1 MPRIAPS
8 ALCALAV
15 SVVTTDIAAQDAKPY
30 VEYEV
35 VKKGTPAEYFTDIN
49 AAANATMAI
58 FCDEHSHSGCQ
69 LEKISPFNSMY
80 LVYIKYP
87 ISTGFGSV
95 STWNYRYFACDN
107 PPSLYIVDGDRT
119 WGPYPNRDLA
129 VGTYW
134 GDVVCR
140 SGTGPD
146 PDPDPEEG
154 EGHKSDL
161 GPGDC
166 ETRPNVGNP
175 INVGLNNKYQEVIDI
190 AATGA
195 SPLTWSRYYNSGIA
209 GEGDAARAGKPT
221 LPGLAALGARWRGTY
236 DRSLSVVESTDGQ
249 RIRLQRHTGERI
261 DFVESAGR
269 FQSAVD
275 PRGHLAREGDGW
287 VYRPAAG
294 EDAERYGAKGQLIS
308 IGAGTARH
316 VTLRYTDALIEISDL
331 QGRKLALA
339 YDSAGRVASV
349 SDGSGVAVTYAY
361 DETAETGRNADLA
374 SATYADGSSHRY
386 SYNDR
391 GYVAGNV
398 ALPHALTG
406 IVDETGERF
415 ASFWYD
421 GEGRA
426 IRSEHASGIDAVA
439 LSREAD
445 GSVSVTGPNKAV
457 HRYRYAEVRG
467 SRRLVGVDQPGG
479 AGCGAANSKIE
490 YNPDGTVSRRTGF
503 DGRIT
508 EYKYDVNGNEIERTE
523 APGTASARKT
533 TTTWHP
539 TMDLPA
545 RITWPGREERFT
557 YDAVGNLIAREEW
570 GAVDP
575 AQPGSALTLSRSWRM
590 TYDTS
595 GHLLL
600 EEGPRSDTGKVGT
613 LARHTYRT
621 ADSANCAAQGACD
634 YRKGDLWKS
643 EDALGHAEEVLSY
656 DPAGRVHSR
665 RDVQG
670 TVYVYS
676 YNKRGWLIEVKESR
690 PGSVVATTNMTY
702 TPRGDIESVTDADG
716 ITLRFEYD
724 KAGRLVQIANPSN
737 HRLRFELDAAGNRTA
752 ELGYD
757 SMFLKTEIRRTFDA
771 LGRMETQTGVDNAM
785 TRYTYDELGRPTG
798 STDADGRKETS
809 SYDAL
814 GRLRESIRDVGGLGA
829 TTTASYDPLDQLAS
843 IKDPKGLT
851 THYVTTGLGDVGA
864 VASPDGGESVDEYD
878 VAGKLVRHEGAGGVG
893 SYQASRDALG
903 RPTVVRYSDAKL
915 DTHFTYDAPDPSC
928 PTGERQGIGRLSAM
942 SQSSSKTVFCYDA
955 PGNIVRKIQ
964 TWGTTAKAVTYRYS
978 PAGRLQEQAVDGGAI
993 TTYRYDV
1000 DGSIGGVST
1009 QPQGGAKTDVIT
1021 YVAYRP
1027 FDLIES
1033 WRYGNGENLSATRDD
1048 LGRITA
1054 WVGPANQFYSL
1065 TYTPG
1070 GEIASQ
1076 CTRPSTFD
1084 FGYDGL
1090 GHLTSVVQTRDSNV
1104 TRTYEYNTTGDRTA
1118 MTTDGTRQTYL
1129 YDPASHHLTTADG
1142 KARRYDA
1149 AGNTIAIGDATLV
1162 PDAAGRLS
1170 SVSEQGRSLVS
1181 YGYDAADQRIMRTE
1195 TAGAKTGLIL
1205 YDEAGH
1211 WLADYDSTGKVTRQA
1226 VWMGDYLVGLVDN
1239 GNLLY
1244 VEPDHLG
1251 SPRAIIDPVS
1261 KAVLWR
1267 WRPSND
1273 PFGTAPPE
1281 DDADADGKAFVF
1293 DLRFPGQRYDS
1304 ATGLYYNYFRDYDA
1318 ASGRYIQV
1326 DPIGLAGGINPYLYV
1341 NGSPWRYSDATGNI
1355 PLPVLT
1361 AAIGLVS
1368 AAVGDTAAQVYGMYR
1383 SGWCKSFSWRELGIS
1398 AAGGGLAGLGLP
1410 FASSVAGVGGVA
1422 AVGAF
1427 SNMGVYA
1434 ANDGDMHDWKGVAWS
1449 AGTGAA
1455 GGFVGG
1461 AVSRI
1466 FPYGIKGTAASASMV
1481 ARSNNRADLR
1491 LNSGTGA
1498 LVRGAAGG
1506 ATASAPMPTGAS
1518 KECGCGN

>member
-1 MPRIAPS
+1 MRRIAPELVYVL
-8 ALCALAV
+8 ALTLP
-15 SVVTTDIAAQDAKPY
+15 AAMAYAQTANPYFEHEVREPGKPLQ
-30 VEYEV
+30 
-35 VKKGTPAEYFTDIN
+35 YFTDVN
-49 AAANATMAI
+49 EAAAHLMAI
-58 FCDEHSHSGCQ
+58 ACATGNKTDCEFGHISYFNNMYLANYFYTDEFDNRYPADAWGYRYYTCDV
-69 LEKISPFNSMY
+69 SPTLY
-80 LVYIKYP
+80 LVYDDGEIRGPFSNRKV
-87 ISTGFGSV
+87 T
-95 STWNYRYFACDN
+95 
-107 PPSLYIVDGDRT
+107 PPLYSSRAQCGLVQE
-119 WGPYPNRDLA
+119 PL
-129 VGTYW
+129 
-134 GDVVCR
+134 
-140 SGTGPD
+140 
-146 PDPDPEEG
+146 PEAD
-154 EGHKSDL
+154 HQSDL
-161 GPGDC
+161 GAGDC
-166 ETRPNVGNP
+166 ETRPNAGNP
-175 INVGLNNKYQEVIDI
+175 INVGIGNKYQEVVDI
-190 AATGA
+190 AANGA
-195 SPLTWSRYYNSGIA
+195 SPLTWSRYYNSGA
-209 GEGDAARAGKPT
+209 VGEGDASRKGKPT
-221 LPGLAALGARWRGTY
+221 LPGLERLGARWRTTY
-236 DRSLSVVESTDGQ
+236 DRSLSVVEDTDGQ

-261 DFVESAGR
+261 DFAESAGR

-275 PRGHLAREGDGW
+275 PRGQLTRESDGW
-287 VYRPAAG
+287 LYRPAAG
-294 EDAERYGAKGQLIS
+294 EDAERYDAKGQLVS
-308 IGAGTARH
+308 IGAGTVRH
-316 VTLRYTDALIEISDL
+316 IALRYTDTLVEISDL
-331 QGRKLALA
+331 QGRKFTLA
-339 YDSAGRVASV
+339 YDSAGRIASV
-349 SDGSGVAVTYAY
+349 SDGLGVAITYAY
-361 DETAETGRNADLA
+361 DETAETGRNANLA
-374 SATYADGSSHRY
+374 SATYADGSSHHY
-386 SYNDR
+386 SYGDR
-391 GYVAGNV
+391 GYVEGNV

-421 GEGRA
+421 GDGRA
-426 IRSEHASGIDAVA
+426 IRSEHADGVDAVA

-445 GSVSVTGPNKAV
+445 GSVSVTGPTKAV

-523 APGTASARKT
+523 APGTPSARKT

-539 TMDLPA
+539 AMDLPA

-557 YDAVGNLIAREEW
+557 YDAVGNLTAREEW
-570 GAVDP
+570 GALDP

-621 ADSANCAAQGACD
+621 ADAANCAAQGTCD

-656 DPAGRVHSR
+656 DPAGRVRSR
-665 RDVQG
+665 RDAQG
-670 TVYVYS
+670 TVYTYTYS
-676 YNKRGWLIEVKESR
+676 KRGWLIEVKESR

-702 TPRGDIESVTDADG
+702 TLRGDIESITDADG

-771 LGRMETQTGVDNAM
+771 LGRMDTQTGVDNAM

-843 IKDPKGLT
+843 IRDPKGLT

-864 VASPDGGESVDEYD
+864 VDSPDGGESVDEYD
-878 VAGKLVRHEGAGGVG
+878 VAGQLVRHEGAGGVG
-893 SYQASRDALG
+893 SYQATRDALG
-903 RPTVVRYSDAKL
+903 RPTLVRYSDAKL
-915 DTHFTYDAPDPSC
+915 DTHFAYDAPDAAC
-928 PTGERQGIGRLSAM
+928 PTGERQGMGRLSAM

-964 TWGTTAKAVTYRYS
+964 SWGTTTKAVTYRYS

-1000 DGSIGGVST
+1000 DGSVAGVST
-1009 QPQGGAKTDVIT
+1009 QPLGGAKTDVIT

-1033 WRYGNGENLSATRDD
+1033 WRYGDGSNLNATRDD
-1048 LGRITA
+1048 NGRVTA

-1076 CTRPSTFD
+1076 STRPTTFD

-1090 GHLTSVVQTRDSNV
+1090 GHLTSVVQPRDGSA
-1104 TRTYEYNTTGDRTA
+1104 TRTFEYNTTGDRTA
-1118 MTTDGTRQTYL
+1118 MAVDGAKHTYL
-1129 YDPASHHLTTADG
+1129 YDPASHRLTTADG
-1142 KARRYDA
+1142 KTRRYDA

-1195 TAGAKTGLIL
+1195 TAGVKAGLIL

-1239 GNLLY
+1239 GKLLY

-1251 SPRAIIDPVS
+1251 SPRAVIDPVS

-1273 PFGTAPPE
+1273 PFGTTPPE
-1281 DDADADGKAFVF
+1281 EDADADGKPFVF
-1293 DLRFPGQRYDS
+1293 DLRFPGQRHDS
-1304 ATGLYYNYFRDYDA
+1304 VTGLYYNYFRDYDA
-1318 ASGRYIQV
+1318 VSGRYIQA
-1326 DPIGLAGGINPYLYV
+1326 DPIGLAGGINPYLYA
-1341 NGSPWRYSDATGNI
+1341 NGSPWLYTDSLGLYAWGD
-1355 PLPVLT
+1355 PLPDW
-1361 AAIGLVS
+1361 LVDFS
-1368 AAVGDTAAQVYGMYR
+1368 AGMGD
-1383 SGWCKSFSWRELGIS
+1383 SISFGATRWVRRRMGTD
-1398 AAGGGLAGLGLP
+1398 
-1410 FASSVAGVGGVA
+1410 GVVNQCSRAYKTGEWAGVA
-1422 AVGAF
+1422 ASVGTGLGGGIKAAGVKAQGKEF
-1427 SNMGVYA
+1427 SHWIPNRMGGPRSTWNGNYVSRETHALSDPYRYRFMPRSWKEKNPMPLKLHQQWTRFPNVY
-1434 ANDGDMHDWKGVAWS
+1434 K
-1449 AGTGAA
+1449 GTGA
-1455 GGFVGG
+1455 G
-1461 AVSRI
+1461 AT
-1466 FPYGIKGTAASASMV
+1466 YGAASMAS
-1481 ARSNNRADLR
+1481 
-1491 LNSGTGA
+1491 
-1498 LVRGAAGG
+1498 GG
-1506 ATASAPMPTGAS
+1506 DCSC
-1518 KECGCGN
+1518 ER